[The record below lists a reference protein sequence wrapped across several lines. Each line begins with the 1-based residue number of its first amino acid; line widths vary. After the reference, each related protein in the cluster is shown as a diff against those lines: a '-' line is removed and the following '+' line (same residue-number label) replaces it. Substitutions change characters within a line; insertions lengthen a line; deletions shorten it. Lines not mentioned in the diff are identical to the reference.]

1 MQGVVNTTPF
11 FYSRKT
17 RSSMNENTDIKSSD
31 YLKGIV
37 SNLPEKP
44 GIYQYLNTEG
54 TIIYVG
60 KAKNLKKRVNS
71 YFNKE
76 HEPGKTRVLVSKI
89 ADIRYIVVNTEEDAL
104 LLENNLIKKYK
115 PRYNVLLKDDK
126 TYPSICVQNEYFP
139 RVFKTRKIIRNGS
152 SYYGPYSHAPSMQAV
167 LDLIKH
173 LYPLRT
179 CNLNLTP
186 ENINAGKFN
195 VCLEYHIK
203 NCAGPCIGLQT
214 QEEYAKNIDEIKEIL
229 KGNTQDISR
238 MLQQKMEEL
247 AADMKF
253 EEAQKIKEK
262 YLLMENY
269 RSKSE
274 VVSSVLH
281 NIDVFAIEEDDS
293 NSAFINYLHITNGA
307 INQAFTFEYKKR
319 LNESKEELLELGIIE
334 MRERYKS
341 LSREIIVPFE
351 VDFELN
357 DVVFTVPQRG
367 DKKKLLEL
375 SILNVK
381 QYKADRLKQAEKLN
395 PEQRSMRLMKEIQQ
409 ELHLDR
415 LPMQIECFDNS
426 NIQGSDAVAACVVF
440 KKAKPSKKDY
450 RKYNIKTVVG
460 PDDYASMKEVVR
472 RRYQRA
478 IDEQSPLPDLIIT
491 DGGKGQMEVVR
502 EVIENELHLN
512 IPIAGLAKDGRH
524 RTSELLFGFPPQ
536 TIGIK
541 QQSQLFRLLTQIQDE
556 VHRFAITF
564 HRDKRS
570 KRQVASAL
578 DSIKGIGEKTKTAL
592 LKEFKSVKRIQQAS
606 VEDIAAIIG
615 PAKAQTLKEEL
626 SKE

>member
-1 MQGVVNTTPF
+1 MDTNQEL
-11 FYSRKT
+11 KT
-17 RSSMNENTDIKSSD
+17 SE

-44 GIYQYLNTEG
+44 GIYQYLNAEG

-60 KAKNLKKRVNS
+60 KAKNLKRRVYS
-71 YFNKE
+71 YFSKE
-76 HEPGKTRVLVSKI
+76 HQPGKTRVLVSKI
-89 ADIRYIVVNTEEDAL
+89 ADIRYIVVNSEEDAL

-139 RVFKTRKIIRNGS
+139 RVFKTRRIIRNGS
-152 SYYGPYSHAPSMQAV
+152 SYYGPYSHSPSMHAV

-179 CNLNLTP
+179 CNLNLSP
-186 ENINAGKFN
+186 ENIRAGKFN

-203 NCAGPCIGLQT
+203 NCAGPCIGLQS
-214 QEEYAKNIDEIKEIL
+214 QEEYLKNIAEIKEIL
-229 KGNTQDISR
+229 KGNTQEISR
-238 MLQQKMEEL
+238 LLYQRMQDL
-247 AADMKF
+247 AAEMKF
-253 EEAQKIKEK
+253 EEAQKVKEK
-262 YLLMENY
+262 YALIENY

-281 NIDVFAIEEDDS
+281 NIDVFSIEEDGEK
-293 NSAFINYLHITNGA
+293 SAFINYLHITNGA
-307 INQAFTFEYKKR
+307 INQAFTFEYKKK
-319 LNESKEELLELGIIE
+319 LNETKEELLTLGIIE

-341 LSREIIVPFE
+341 ASREIIVPFDIE
-351 VDFELN
+351 IELN
-357 DVVFTVPQRG
+357 DVTFTIPQRG

-375 SILNVK
+375 SLLNVK
-381 QYKADRLKQAEKLN
+381 QYKADRMKQAEKLN

-426 NIQGSDAVAACVVF
+426 NIQGTDAVAACVVF
-440 KKAKPSKKDY
+440 KKAKPSKSDY

-460 PDDYASMKEVVR
+460 ADDYASMKEVVR

-478 IDEQSPLPDLIIT
+478 IEEESPLPDLIIT

-502 EVIENELHLN
+502 QVMEELQLD
-512 IPIAGLAKDGRH
+512 IPIAGLAKDRKP
-524 RTSELLFGFPPQ
+524 RTSEVLFGFPPQ

-541 QQSQLFRLLTQIQDE
+541 QHSPLFRLLEQIQDE

-578 DSIKGIGEKTKTAL
+578 DNIKGIGEKTKTAL
-592 LKEFKSVKRIQQAS
+592 LKEFKSVKRIKEATIEEVS
-606 VEDIAAIIG
+606 AIIG
-615 PAKAQTLKEEL
+615 ESKAKIIKEGL
-626 SKE
+626 DNH

>member
-1 MQGVVNTTPF
+1 MEADQ
-11 FYSRKT
+11 KT
-17 RSSMNENTDIKSSD
+17 KTSE

-37 SNLPEKP
+37 ANLPEGP
-44 GIYQYLNTEG
+44 GIYQYLNAEG
-54 TIIYVG
+54 VIIYVG
-60 KAKNLKKRVNS
+60 KAKNLKRRVYS
-71 YFNKE
+71 YFSKE

-89 ADIRYIVVNTEEDAL
+89 ADIRYIVVNSEEDAL

-139 RVFKTRKIIRNGS
+139 RIFKTRKIIRNGS
-152 SYYGPYSHAPSMQAV
+152 SYYGPYSHMPSMNAV

-179 CNLNLTP
+179 CNLNLSP
-186 ENINAGKFN
+186 ENIRAGKFS

-203 NCAGPCIGLQT
+203 NCAGPCIGLQS
-214 QEEYAKNIDEIKEIL
+214 QEEYLRNIGEIKEIL

-238 MLQQKMEEL
+238 MLFQQMQEL
-247 AADMKF
+247 ATEMKF

-262 YLLMENY
+262 YTLIENY

-274 VVSSVLH
+274 VVSSILH
-281 NIDVFAIEEDDS
+281 NIDVFSIEEDEN
-293 NSAFINYLHITNGA
+293 NSAFVNYLHITNGA

-319 LNESKEELLELGIIE
+319 LNESKEELLTLGIIE

-351 VDFELN
+351 IDMELSN
-357 DVVFTVPQRG
+357 VVFTVPQRG

-375 SILNVK
+375 SQLNVK
-381 QYKADRLKQAEKLN
+381 QYKADRMKQAEKLN
-395 PEQRSMRLMKEIQQ
+395 PEQRNMRLMKEIQQ

-415 LPMQIECFDNS
+415 PPLQIECFDNS

-440 KKAKPSKKDY
+440 KKVKPSKQDY
-450 RKYNIKTVVG
+450 RKYIIKTVEG

-478 IDEQSPLPDLIIT
+478 IDEENTLPDLIIT
-491 DGGKGQMEVVR
+491 DGGKGQMEAVR
-502 EVIENELHLN
+502 QVMEELHLT
-512 IPIAGLAKDGRH
+512 IPIAGLAKDRKH

-536 TIGIK
+536 TIGLK
-541 QQSQLFRLLTQIQDE
+541 QHSPLFKLLEQIQDE

-578 DSIKGIGEKTKTAL
+578 DTIKGIGEKTKTAL
-592 LKEFKSVKRIQQAS
+592 LKEFKSVKRIKEAS
-606 VEDIAAIIG
+606 LEEISAIAG
-615 PAKAQTLKEEL
+615 EAKAKIIKEALPTPEATNRQ
-626 SKE
+626 

>member
-1 MQGVVNTTPF
+1 MLLRL
-11 FYSRKT
+11 FYMETNQELKT
-17 RSSMNENTDIKSSD
+17 SE

-37 SNLPEKP
+37 SNLPERP
-44 GIYQYLNTEG
+44 GIYQYLNAEG

-60 KAKNLKKRVNS
+60 KAKNLKRRVYS
-71 YFNKE
+71 YFSKD

-89 ADIRYIVVNTEEDAL
+89 ADIRYIVVNSEEDAL

-139 RVFKTRKIIRNGS
+139 RIFKTRKIIRNGS
-152 SYYGPYSHAPSMQAV
+152 SYYGPYSHVPSMNAV

-179 CNLNLTP
+179 CSLNLSP
-186 ENINAGKFN
+186 ENIRTGKFN

-203 NCAGPCIGLQT
+203 NCAGPCIGLQS
-214 QEEYAKNIDEIKEIL
+214 QEEYLKNIDEIKEIL
-229 KGNTQDISR
+229 KGNTQEISR
-238 MLQQKMEEL
+238 MLFQQMQGL
-247 AADMKF
+247 AAEMKF

-262 YLLMENY
+262 YTLIENY

-274 VVSSVLH
+274 VVSSILH
-281 NIDVFAIEEDDS
+281 NIDVFSIEEDEH

-307 INQAFTFEYKKR
+307 INQAFTFEYKKK
-319 LNESKEELLELGIIE
+319 LNESKEELLTLGIIE

-351 VDFELN
+351 VDMELN
-357 DVVFTVPQRG
+357 NVVFTVPQRG
-367 DKKKLLEL
+367 DKKKLLDL
-375 SILNVK
+375 SLLNVK
-381 QYKADRLKQAEKLN
+381 QYKADRMKQSEKLN

-409 ELHLDR
+409 ELHLEKP
-415 LPMQIECFDNS
+415 PMQIECFDNS

-440 KKAKPSKKDY
+440 KKAKPSKQDY
-450 RKYNIKTVVG
+450 RKYIIKTVEG
-460 PDDYASMKEVVR
+460 PDDYASMREVVK

-478 IDEQSPLPDLIIT
+478 IEEESTLPDLIIT
-491 DGGKGQMEVVR
+491 DGGKGQMEAVR
-502 EVIENELHLN
+502 QVMKELHLN
-512 IPIAGLAKDGRH
+512 IPIAGLAKDRKH

-536 TIGIK
+536 TIGLK
-541 QQSQLFRLLTQIQDE
+541 QHSPLFKLLEQIQDE

-578 DSIKGIGEKTKTAL
+578 DTIKGIGDKTKTAL
-592 LKEFKSVKRIQQAS
+592 LKEFKSVKRIKEAS
-606 VEDIAAIIG
+606 LEDISAIIG
-615 PAKAQTLKEEL
+615 ETKAKVVKENL
-626 SKE
+626 Q

>member
-1 MQGVVNTTPF
+1 MDTNQEL
-11 FYSRKT
+11 KT
-17 RSSMNENTDIKSSD
+17 SE

-44 GIYQYLNTEG
+44 GIYQYLNAEG

-60 KAKNLKKRVNS
+60 KAKNLKRRVYS
-71 YFNKE
+71 YFSKE
-76 HEPGKTRVLVSKI
+76 HQPGKTRVLVSKI
-89 ADIRYIVVNTEEDAL
+89 ADIRYIVVNSEEDAL

-139 RVFKTRKIIRNGS
+139 RVFKTRRIIRNGS
-152 SYYGPYSHAPSMQAV
+152 SYYGPYSHSPSMHAV

-179 CNLNLTP
+179 CNLNLSP
-186 ENINAGKFN
+186 ENIRAGKFN

-203 NCAGPCIGLQT
+203 NCAGPCIGLQS
-214 QEEYAKNIDEIKEIL
+214 QEEYLKNIAEIKEIL
-229 KGNTQDISR
+229 KGNTQEISR
-238 MLQQKMEEL
+238 LLYQRMQDL
-247 AADMKF
+247 AAEMKF
-253 EEAQKIKEK
+253 EEAQKVKEK
-262 YLLMENY
+262 YALIENY

-281 NIDVFAIEEDDS
+281 NIDVFSIEEDGEK
-293 NSAFINYLHITNGA
+293 SAFINYLHITNGV
-307 INQAFTFEYKKR
+307 INQAFTFEYKKK
-319 LNESKEELLELGIIE
+319 LNETKEELLTLGIIE

-341 LSREIIVPFE
+341 ASREIIVPFDIE
-351 VDFELN
+351 IELN
-357 DVVFTVPQRG
+357 DVTFTIPQRG

-375 SILNVK
+375 SLLNVK
-381 QYKADRLKQAEKLN
+381 QYKADRMKQAEKLN

-426 NIQGSDAVAACVVF
+426 NIQGTDAVAACVVF
-440 KKAKPSKKDY
+440 KKAKPSKSDY

-460 PDDYASMKEVVR
+460 ADDYASMKEVVR

-478 IDEQSPLPDLIIT
+478 IEEESPLPDLIIT

-502 EVIENELHLN
+502 QVMEELQLD
-512 IPIAGLAKDGRH
+512 IPIAGLAKDRKH
-524 RTSELLFGFPPQ
+524 RTSEVLFGFPPQ

-541 QQSQLFRLLTQIQDE
+541 QHSPLFRLLEQIQDE

-578 DSIKGIGEKTKTAL
+578 DNIKGIGEKTKTAL
-592 LKEFKSVKRIQQAS
+592 LKEFKSVKRIKEAS
-606 VEDIAAIIG
+606 IEEVSAIIG
-615 PAKAQTLKEEL
+615 ESKAKIIKEGL
-626 SKE
+626 DNH

>member
-1 MQGVVNTTPF
+1 MDTNQEL
-11 FYSRKT
+11 KT
-17 RSSMNENTDIKSSD
+17 SE

-44 GIYQYLNTEG
+44 SIYQYLNAEG

-60 KAKNLKKRVNS
+60 KAKNLKRRVYS
-71 YFNKE
+71 YFSKE
-76 HEPGKTRVLVSKI
+76 HQPGKTRVLVSKI
-89 ADIRYIVVNTEEDAL
+89 ADIRYIVVNSEEDAL

-139 RVFKTRKIIRNGS
+139 RVFKTRRIIRNGS
-152 SYYGPYSHAPSMQAV
+152 SYYGPYSHSPSMHAV

-179 CNLNLTP
+179 CNLNLSP
-186 ENINAGKFN
+186 ENIRAGKFN

-203 NCAGPCIGLQT
+203 NCAGPCIGLQS
-214 QEEYAKNIDEIKEIL
+214 QEEYLKNIAEIKEIL
-229 KGNTQDISR
+229 KGNTQEISR
-238 MLQQKMEEL
+238 LLYQRMQDL
-247 AADMKF
+247 AAEMKF
-253 EEAQKIKEK
+253 EEAQKVKEK
-262 YLLMENY
+262 YALIENY

-281 NIDVFAIEEDDS
+281 NIDVFSIEEDGEK
-293 NSAFINYLHITNGA
+293 SAFINYLHITNGA
-307 INQAFTFEYKKR
+307 INQAFTFEYKKK
-319 LNESKEELLELGIIE
+319 LNETKEELLTLGIIE

-341 LSREIIVPFE
+341 ASREIIVPFDIE
-351 VDFELN
+351 IELN
-357 DVVFTVPQRG
+357 DVTFTIPQRG

-375 SILNVK
+375 SLLNVK
-381 QYKADRLKQAEKLN
+381 QYKADRMKQAEKLN

-426 NIQGSDAVAACVVF
+426 NIQGTDAVAACVVF
-440 KKAKPSKKDY
+440 KKAKPSKSDY

-460 PDDYASMKEVVR
+460 ADDYASMKEVVR

-478 IDEQSPLPDLIIT
+478 IEEESPLPDLIIT

-502 EVIENELHLN
+502 QVMEELQLD
-512 IPIAGLAKDGRH
+512 IPIAGLAKDRKH
-524 RTSELLFGFPPQ
+524 RTSEVLFGFPPQ

-541 QQSQLFRLLTQIQDE
+541 QHSPLFRLLEQIQDE

-578 DSIKGIGEKTKTAL
+578 DNIKGIGEKTKTAL
-592 LKEFKSVKRIQQAS
+592 LKEFKSVKRIKEATIEEVS
-606 VEDIAAIIG
+606 AIIG
-615 PAKAQTLKEEL
+615 ESKAKIIKEGL
-626 SKE
+626 DNH